1 MSFSRADFYGL
12 DFDWYACDSAGCLAR
27 FTTGFGPLPR
37 KLFTDEDAYRAIADF
52 FRSAP
57 SVSESRLSKLAQTQQ
72 ERGVGNYSQF
82 LADASRGLFI
92 LSEQDYGPIHRLYAS
107 PASALSL
114 ASLPASVQKLV
125 SKFCLT
131 GLVFADADTVNV
143 LEYFDCV
150 S

>member
-12 DFDWYACDSAGCLAR
+12 DFDWYACDASGCLAR

-37 KLFTDEDAYRAIADF
+37 ELFTDEDAYRTLADF
-52 FRSAP
+52 FRTAP
-57 SVSESRLSKLAQTQQ
+57 LVSESRLSSFAQTQQ
-72 ERGVGNYSQF
+72 VRGVGNYSQF

-92 LSEQDYGPIHRLYAS
+92 LSEQNYGPIHRLYAL
-107 PASALSL
+107 PESALSL
-114 ASLPASVQKLV
+114 TTLPGSVQKLV
-125 SKFCLT
+125 SKLCLT
-131 GLVFADADTVNV
+131 GVLLADTDSVNL